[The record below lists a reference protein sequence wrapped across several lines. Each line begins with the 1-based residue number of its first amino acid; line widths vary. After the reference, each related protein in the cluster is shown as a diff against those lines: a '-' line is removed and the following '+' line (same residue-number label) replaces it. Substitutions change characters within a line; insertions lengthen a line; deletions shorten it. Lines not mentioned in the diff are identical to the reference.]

1 MLGQH
6 SCGALAFERRLLNR
20 SSFSPNRLVAFHVG
34 CRKLPAIMEGRGWE
48 SIGGLLEHTPVNHL
62 PFKGYSS

>member
-6 SCGALAFERRLLNR
+6 SGGVLAFERRLFNHL
-20 SSFSPNRLVAFHVG
+20 SFSPKRLVAFNVG
-34 CRKLPAIMEGRGWE
+34 CGKLPAIMEGRGWE
-48 SIGGLLEHTPVNHL
+48 FIWGLPEHTPVNHL